1 MSASQSATNVIPVR
15 DAALICAVQQ
25 FYFLEAHLLDE
36 RQYLQWLAL
45 WREDGM
51 YRMPARFVA
60 QADTAHRGTEKFHAI
75 VNELSR
81 YSATESPL
89 REENLFQLALRADR
103 ALKHNAWAE
112 NPPPRC
118 RRIIGNVMLQQ
129 CENALHA
136 QSNFQLVYSRH
147 SLPAVM
153 YSGQRRDVL
162 EIDSEGFRVR
172 SREVILDW
180 NVITAPTVGIFF

>member
-1 MSASQSATNVIPVR
+1 MNVTQPTAEFIPVR
-15 DAALICAVQQ
+15 DAALICTVEQ
-25 FYFLEAHLLDE
+25 FYFFEAHLLDE

-45 WREDGM
+45 WTEDAM
-51 YRMPARFVA
+51 YRMPSRFVA
-60 QADTAHRGTEKFHAI
+60 QADTAHRGTEKFHAV

-118 RRIIGNVMLQQ
+118 RRLIGNVMLQQ
-129 CENALHA
+129 HENVLHA
-136 QSNFQLVYSRH
+136 QSIFQLIYSRH

-153 YSGQRRDVL
+153 FSGQRRDVL
-162 EIDSEGFRVR
+162 VSEGAGFRIR

-180 NVITAPTVGIFF
+180 NVIMAPTVGLFF

>member
-1 MSASQSATNVIPVR
+1 MNTSQTENDFVPVR
-15 DAALICAVQQ
+15 DAALICGVAQ

-45 WREDGM
+45 WRDDGM

-60 QADTAHRGTEKFHAI
+60 QADTARRGTESFHA
-75 VNELSR
+75 VANELSR

-118 RRIIGNVMLQQ
+118 RRMIGNVMLQRHD
-129 CENALHA
+129 NALHV
-136 QSNFQLVYSRH
+136 QSNFQLIYSRH

-162 EIDSEGFRVR
+162 DTEGDGFRIQ

-180 NVITAPTVGIFF
+180 NIVTAPTVGLFF

>member
-1 MSASQSATNVIPVR
+1 MSAIQASKVFAPVR
-15 DAALICAVQQ
+15 DATLVSAVGQ
-25 FYFLEAHLLDE
+25 FYFFEADLLDE
-36 RQYLQWLAL
+36 RQYLQWLTL
-45 WREDGM
+45 WTEDGM
-51 YRMPARFVA
+51 YRMPSRFVA
-60 QADTAHRGTEKFHAI
+60 QADTTHRGTEKFHAV

-118 RRIIGNVMLQQ
+118 RRLIGNVMLQQ
-129 CENALHA
+129 HENLLHA
-136 QSNFQLVYSRH
+136 QSNFQLIYSRH

-162 EIDSEGFRVR
+162 VSEGEGFRIQA
-172 SREVILDW
+172 REVILDW
-180 NVITAPTVGIFF
+180 NVITAPTVGLFF